1 MYVLV
6 VQTGKY
12 KGKRI
17 KVAGP
22 EVLVGRDETAGV
34 RIGSEDVSRQ
44 HCLLTPTADGVLVR
58 DLDSRNGTFID
69 SVPIGHNEDVL
80 MRPGSALTVGPMTFQ
95 LSVLGA
101 KRSPAPR
108 KEPDAG
114 SLSDDDI
121 SALLTEGD
129 TSEHLSAS
137 DTTIITGRASVAAET
152 SPPIPPAVKKKEFKS
167 VADEAADIIRRYKEM
182 LAAQQ
187 GAGEAEPDA

>member
-22 EVLVGRDETAGV
+22 EVMVGRDETAGV

-44 HCLLTPTADGVLVR
+44 HCLLTPTAEGVLVK

-69 SVPIGHNEDVL
+69 SVPIGHSEQVL
-80 MRPGSALTVGPMTFQ
+80 MRAGSTLTVGPMTFQ
-95 LSVLGA
+95 LAVTGV
-101 KRSPAPR
+101 KRPAPPR
-108 KEPDAG
+108 REPDPS

-129 TSEHLSAS
+129 TSEHLSAA
-137 DTTIITGRASVAAET
+137 DTTIITGRAALRET
-152 SPPIPPAVKKKEFKS
+152 PAMAIPPVKKKEFKS
-167 VADEAADIIRRYKEM
+167 VAEEAADIIRRYQEM
-182 LAAQQ
+182 VAEQQ
-187 GAGEAEPDA
+187 RDEAEPDV

>member
-22 EVLVGRDETAGV
+22 EVMVGRDEKAGV
-34 RIGSEDVSRQ
+34 RIGSDDVSRE
-44 HCLLTPTADGVLVR
+44 HCLLTPTSDGILVK

-69 SVPIGHNEDVL
+69 SVPIGHNEEVL
-80 MRPGSALTVGPMTFQ
+80 MRTGSTLTVGPMTFQ
-95 LSVLGA
+95 LAVTGV
-101 KRSPAPR
+101 KRVAPPR
-108 KEPDAG
+108 KEPDPS

-129 TSEHLSAS
+129 TSEQLSAA
-137 DTTIITGRASVAAET
+137 DTTIITGRAALKETPAAA
-152 SPPIPPAVKKKEFKS
+152 IPPAKKREFKS
-167 VADEAADIIRRYKEM
+167 VAEEAQDIIRRYNEM
-182 LAAQQ
+182 LADQQ
-187 GAGEAEPDA
+187 RTDETDAGA

>member
-22 EVLVGRDETAGV
+22 EVLVGRDDEAGV
-34 RIGSEDVSRQ
+34 RIGSDDVSRQ
-44 HCLLTPTADGVLVR
+44 HCLLTPTADGVVVR

-80 MRPGSALTVGPMTFQ
+80 MRPGSSLTVGPMTFQ
-95 LSVLGA
+95 LAVLGA
-101 KRSPAPR
+101 KPRPAPR
-108 KEPDAG
+108 KEPDPS

-129 TSEHLSAS
+129 TSEHLSAA
-137 DTTIITGRASVAAET
+137 DTTIITGRAAAADAAAPIA
-152 SPPIPPAVKKKEFKS
+152 PPLRKKDFKS
-167 VADEAADIIRRYKEM
+167 VAEEAADIIRRYKES
-182 LAAQQ
+182 LAEGQ
-187 GAGEAEPDA
+187 GTGAPESDA

>member
-22 EVLVGRDETAGV
+22 EVLVGRDDSAGV
-34 RIGSEDVSRQ
+34 RIGSDEVSRQ
-44 HCLLTPTADGVLVR
+44 HCLLTPTPEGVLVR

-80 MRPGSALTVGPMTFQ
+80 MRPGSSLTVGPMTFQ
-95 LSVLGA
+95 LAVLGA
-101 KRSPAPR
+101 RRSPAAR

-129 TSEHLSAS
+129 TSEHLSAA
-137 DTTIITGRASVAAET
+137 DTTIITGRAAVAAEAAR
-152 SPPIPPAVKKKEFKS
+152 IPPAAKKREFKS
-167 VADEAADIIRRYKEM
+167 VAEEAADIIRRYKES
-182 LAAQQ
+182 LGQAQ
-187 GAGEAEPDA
+187 GTGESEPGS

>member
-22 EVLVGRDETAGV
+22 EVLVGRDDNAGV

-44 HCLLTPTADGVLVR
+44 HCLLTPTAEGVLVR

-69 SVPIGHNEDVL
+69 SVPIGHGEDVL
-80 MRPGSALTVGPMTFQ
+80 MRPGSSLTVGPMAFQ
-95 LSVLGA
+95 LAVLGA
-101 KRSPAPR
+101 KRPAAPR

-137 DTTIITGRASVAAET
+137 DTTIITGRAAAAADT
-152 SPPIPPAVKKKEFKS
+152 SLPIPPAVKKKEFKS
-167 VADEAADIIRRYKEM
+167 VAEEAADIIRRYKEM
-182 LAAQQ
+182 LAAEQ
-187 GAGEAEPDA
+187 GAGEAERDA